1 MFVGMLLF
9 FCGMLFVA
17 IGNYHYETYMTIS
30 GLSTKASFYREKD
43 TKLLRSLR
51 KKTGSAKTIKMP
63 SLKDD
68 NTQVGP
74 SPVDER
80 AVFDS
85 IIKRVKWT
93 ENQCNNVPEHYK
105 RNLTSHIENATDL
118 SSLPERGVAVA
129 LEQWMQENKAR
140 NSYTTSYPPCYLPPP
155 KSCDVT
161 TYTLVIMSHNTE
173 RLHLYMDPLADMIDT
188 WPGLTE
194 IIHVWNSPRTAL
206 MSVDNE
212 NEQQYATKL
221 LSWDEDPNHPLRIFF
236 AMEEGLVDNLL
247 NRYHPKIQPKNEAL
261 MFFDD
266 DGPFLSK
273 EVMVDGGL
281 ELWKRN
287 SNVQVGAF
295 PRNIRFLSSRMKDI
309 GKKGLEESIDI
320 IKRNVHSDDVTAP
333 YPSFTPLCRD
343 ATGDHI
349 EYNHFSFPDFNA
361 HVLLPSGS
369 ILHRNYLCFIW
380 HPAFAELREWVKH
393 HRTMPDDITVSML
406 VSHLVGK
413 APRSFPR
420 RINNNATNSIEAS
433 VEDDTKL
440 TIPNQSHRRLMWE
453 QKGWFKMREEAANGI
468 IGYFGSVHPG
478 TAGWCA
484 GTKYMQ
490 LSKDHK
496 TLHCNPKYPP
506 RLSLLPWL
514 KSGGLGYDHCPN

>member
-9 FCGMLFVA
+9 LCGMLFVA
-17 IGNYHYETYMTIS
+17 IGNYHYETYMTMP

-68 NTQVGP
+68 YTQVGP

-93 ENQCNNVPEHYK
+93 ENQCNNVHEHYK
-105 RNLTSHIENATDL
+105 RNLTSHIENASDL

-161 TYTLVIMSHNTE
+161 TYTLVIMSHNTK
-173 RLHLYMDPLADMIDT
+173 RLHLFMEPLADMIDT

-212 NEQQYATKL
+212 NEQEYVTKL

-247 NRYHPKIQPKNEAL
+247 NRYHPKIEPKNEAL

-287 SNVQVGAF
+287 SNVQVGAL

-309 GKKGLEESIDI
+309 GKEGLKESIDI

-361 HVLLPSGS
+361 HILLPSGS
-369 ILHRNYLCFIW
+369 ILHRDYLCFIW